1 MPRARFDCVMSDSEG
16 NLRAT
21 IAFMTSARP
30 FPLRLVHLD
39 ERGPSIDLE
48 VLMASNTP
56 PFLVHLIFHP
66 ASDKARS
73 AALALHKALNSDS
86 ALPGLAVPTAL
97 LPEDGSG
104 LPPKQYDLNQ

>member
-1 MPRARFDCVMSDSEG
+1 
-16 NLRAT
+16 
-21 IAFMTSARP
+21 
-30 FPLRLVHLD
+30 
-39 ERGPSIDLE
+39 
-48 VLMASNTP
+48 MASNTP

-66 ASDKARS
+66 ASDKARN

-104 LPPKQYDLNQ
+104 LPAEAVRPQPGQAQCGDHPGR